1 MCNVY
6 RKKALL
12 YRMRFV
18 QLGLIVCLTA
28 LTPIQGSRLNRLE
41 EDVDAL
47 KRFMFR
53 ELLSI
58 RDQVK
63 DISIR
68 VDTLENATVMQDPSS
83 TNQYMDIH
91 SNNIGDETGTE
102 HNEAR
107 LVKAEV
113 QNMRKAYANDKK
125 DLHQLTNDVKGQLR
139 ELEQKITS
147 HMHNLTAEVQHNIEY
162 IHKNLSLANV
172 TLSEFINVSNSNVS
186 IFSDNIKMEIKKVF
200 ASSSEDLELRLNETE
215 EKIKS
220 NISLTYSHIE
230 DELERFM
237 SLADRNV
244 SEMMLKAHSIFKFSL
259 YFAVRQNEAQFN
271 NGSTTNIS
279 TFSQNIKM
287 KVNLLSSNTSEQLAL
302 RLIQTETKLK
312 HNISSTYQHYEDKI
326 ESFISLADRNVSEMM
341 LKADNN
347 FKLISTNFSE
357 MPNQLSNL
365 SLDLQSVSLNIQQV
379 EEKQKHLFLLT
390 CNKEFMANNGTIQDG
405 NYYPCSRDIR
415 LANASLYSSTGV
427 QVRHDNMWGTV
438 CDDSI
443 DGNVGELYIK
453 NNVNVVCRVFGFRE
467 CDYVIVAGLGLGS
480 GDIWM
485 DNVKCG
491 GEESSFIECTHNG
504 WGVHNCGH
512 NEDIGFNRN

>member
-1 MCNVY
+1 
-6 RKKALL
+6 
-12 YRMRFV
+12 MRFV

-244 SEMMLKAHSIFKFSL
+244 SEMMLKAHSIFSMI
-259 YFAVRQNEAQFN
+259 R
-271 NGSTTNIS
+271 
-279 TFSQNIKM
+279 
-287 KVNLLSSNTSEQLAL
+287 
-302 RLIQTETKLK
+302 
-312 HNISSTYQHYEDKI
+312 
-326 ESFISLADRNVSEMM
+326 
-341 LKADNN
+341 
-347 FKLISTNFSE
+347 TNFTE
-357 MPNQLSNL
+357 MTIQSTNL
-365 SLDLQSVSLNIQQV
+365 SLELQTTKNEMKGVEKRLGDKLQLISSHLEKEIVSLI
-379 EEKQKHLFLLT
+379 FLH
-390 CNKEFMANNGTIQDG
+390 
-405 NYYPCSRDIR
+405 YYYYIPGAKDIR
-415 LANASLYSSTGV
+415 LANASAYHSTGI
-427 QVRHDNMWGTV
+427 QGRLEVRHDKKWGTV
-438 CDDSI
+438 CDDSFERYVTEAHI
-443 DGNVGELYIK
+443 T
-453 NNVNVVCRVFGFRE
+453 NNVNVVCRMFGFRE
-467 CDYVIVAGLGLGS
+467 CEYVIRAGLGKGS
-480 GDIWM
+480 GAIWM
-485 DNVKCG
+485 DKVKCEG
-491 GEESSFIECTHNG
+491 GESCFLECPHLG
-504 WGVHNCGH
+504 WGKHGCNH
-512 NEDIGFNRN
+512 EEDIGFRMRN